1 MSEVRHTGHT
11 ESLGEGFIE
20 RRVEGEGRE
29 EETRWPL
36 QNSKKRVGMGGACFL
51 KELLHLC
58 TDLCTA

>member
-29 EETRWPL
+29 KETSLPL
-36 QNSKKRVGMGGACFL
+36 
-51 KELLHLC
+51 
-58 TDLCTA
+58 